1 MDQPPEAQA
10 LTASYE
16 RFLAMLQ
23 YVLER
28 EYEFILAVEV
38 PQEKRVAGSKRR

>member
-1 MDQPPEAQA
+1 
-10 LTASYE
+10 
-16 RFLAMLQ
+16 MLQ

-38 PQEKRVAGSKRR
+38 PQKKRAAGSQRR

>member
-1 MDQPPEAQA
+1 
-10 LTASYE
+10 
-16 RFLAMLQ
+16 MLQ

-38 PQEKRVAGSKRR
+38 PLEKSAAGSRRR

>member
-1 MDQPPEAQA
+1 
-10 LTASYE
+10 
-16 RFLAMLQ
+16 MLQ

-38 PQEKRVAGSKRR
+38 PQEKGVAGSKRR